1 MNDHLNNLKEIM
13 DETILKDGEL
23 SSSKKREIYE
33 NTIDKKGM
41 KNPKLFSP
49 ILSVALASFFII
61 LIGGFLITQSFQS
74 QPQNLA
80 NSTDTE
86 NNSAVTEV
94 NKEHKD
100 DIDLFYEETV
110 YYIPFQKYNDPVVD
124 GNNLFVHVN
133 SPLDILNI
141 NKFIQYNLQTGEYEV
156 LYESE
161 YSNANM
167 QATNVNENWITW
179 LDFGRIGKAKILV
192 IDRSTN
198 EIKTIAEINNEDEV
212 LSPPTLEDDY
222 VAWIY
227 TNNATEQVE
236 VKLYNL
242 ATEETE
248 VIANVPFQPELYY
261 SAFMI
266 DGKIVWNS
274 HENGKGYYYLYD
286 IEGKTIEKY
295 EEPIPYPLMVKY
307 SNDKIYAL
315 NSTGKIQL
323 EGAVVE
329 YWDNQTF
336 GYLDIQTEEFQSFP
350 YDVQLKDFDV
360 YHNKVLIL
368 DSRSELYL
376 YEFIDNEFKTSSITL
391 TSGEEPSSIAF
402 DTNGNIIVS
411 YIGTEEDLNQN
422 KIKFGIVRAK

>member
-266 DGKIVWNS
+266 DGKI
-274 HENGKGYYYLYD
+274 
-286 IEGKTIEKY
+286 
-295 EEPIPYPLMVKY
+295 
-307 SNDKIYAL
+307 
-315 NSTGKIQL
+315 
-323 EGAVVE
+323 
-329 YWDNQTF
+329 
-336 GYLDIQTEEFQSFP
+336 
-350 YDVQLKDFDV
+350 
-360 YHNKVLIL
+360 
-368 DSRSELYL
+368 
-376 YEFIDNEFKTSSITL
+376 
-391 TSGEEPSSIAF
+391 
-402 DTNGNIIVS
+402 
-411 YIGTEEDLNQN
+411 
-422 KIKFGIVRAK
+422 

>member
-1 MNDHLNNLKEIM
+1 
-13 DETILKDGEL
+13 
-23 SSSKKREIYE
+23 
-33 NTIDKKGM
+33 
-41 KNPKLFSP
+41 
-49 ILSVALASFFII
+49 
-61 LIGGFLITQSFQS
+61 
-74 QPQNLA
+74 
-80 NSTDTE
+80 
-86 NNSAVTEV
+86 
-94 NKEHKD
+94 
-100 DIDLFYEETV
+100 
-110 YYIPFQKYNDPVVD
+110 
-124 GNNLFVHVN
+124 
-133 SPLDILNI
+133 
-141 NKFIQYNLQTGEYEV
+141 
-156 LYESE
+156 
-161 YSNANM
+161 
-167 QATNVNENWITW
+167 WITW

-307 SNDKIYAL
+307 SDDKIYAL

-336 GYLDIQTEEFQSFP
+336 
-350 YDVQLKDFDV
+350 
-360 YHNKVLIL
+360 
-368 DSRSELYL
+368 
-376 YEFIDNEFKTSSITL
+376 
-391 TSGEEPSSIAF
+391 
-402 DTNGNIIVS
+402 
-411 YIGTEEDLNQN
+411 
-422 KIKFGIVRAK
+422 